1 MKLELRTLPLV
12 LLFTIVGASSPLI
25 AQTRDDTTVYN
36 EELQIVHFED
46 FDYPAEARRTG
57 VEGVVVIGAT
67 LNAQGP
73 VIDATVVS
81 GPRLLVPETLAN
93 ARKWRFAPNRLKRA
107 VIVYRFTLADACAPD
122 TLQSFFTWN
131 GPGPNVASISACRM
145 AP

>member
-57 VEGVVVIGAT
+57 VEGVVGIGAT
-67 LNAQGP
+67 LNAQARSLTQPWCQGQ
-73 VIDATVVS
+73 DCS
-81 GPRLLVPETLAN
+81 CPR
-93 ARKWRFAPNRLKRA
+93 RWQMRG
-107 VIVYRFTLADACAPD
+107 
-122 TLQSFFTWN
+122 N
-131 GPGPNVASISACRM
+131 GDSHRIG
-145 AP
+145 

>member
-67 LNAQGP
+67 LNAQGQI
-73 VIDATVVS
+73 IDATVVS

>member
-67 LNAQGP
+67 LNAQGQ

-93 ARKWRFAPNRLKRA
+93 ARKWRFSPSRVRPTRCKASSRGTVLARTSLRFPRA
-107 VIVYRFTLADACAPD
+107 GWRRRHGL
-122 TLQSFFTWN
+122 
-131 GPGPNVASISACRM
+131 
-145 AP
+145 